1 MSIDEQNIKENIKKA
16 IETYNK
22 YASIYSEYT
31 KNKLLQFQLASFVSM
46 LPNKGKVLD
55 AGSGS
60 GRDSS
65 YLREDGLEVVSV
77 DISEG
82 MIKEAGKNGVK
93 VIKGDLLLMVSNE
106 EFDGIWCMATLAD
119 IPKKD
124 NNKLIKN
131 FHKALKNN
139 GILFIAVKEG
149 EGEQLIEKERYGNSL
164 RFYALYKEDELNNL
178 LKENGFEI
186 IESVVSNDEGTNWVE
201 IFAKKV

>member
-119 IPKKD
+119 IPKKY